1 MIGLHEEYEAMFRV
15 ESRLWWYR
23 ILHGKVMRQIQ
34 RQFGDSRELRILD
47 AGCGTGGMLSF
58 LQHNGYRNLR
68 GLDLS
73 EDAVAFTRSRGLNV
87 GQLDLRDVGTLPPEP
102 FDVIICNDV
111 LCYFS
116 DDEIRHIL
124 TEFRN
129 RLKPGGLLIT
139 NNNALKAFEGVHSI
153 VLKIPRRFTLDEFK
167 GFGKAVNMSLRY
179 GTYWSFLLAPLI
191 WSYRKAQLL
200 ALRLN
205 ILQLQNLHSDVGYP
219 GDGVNGLLY
228 GLVRAEEQVFSKAPF
243 GSSVFVVYQ
252 RPA

>member
-1 MIGLHEEYEAMFRV
+1 MIGLHDEYEVMFRV

-23 ILHGKVMRQIQ
+23 ILHGKVLRQIQ
-34 RQFGDSRELRILD
+34 RQFGNNRTLRVLD

-58 LQHNGYRNLR
+58 LQNNGYQNLQ

-73 EDAVAFTRSRGLNV
+73 EDAVAFTRARGLNV
-87 GQLDLRDVGTLPPEP
+87 RQLDLRDVGTLPPEP

-111 LCYFS
+111 FCYLT
-116 DDEIRHIL
+116 DDEIRHVM

-129 RLKPGGLLIT
+129 RLQPGGLFIT

-153 VLKIPRRFTLDEFK
+153 VLKIPRRFNLNEFTV
-167 GFGKAVNMSLRY
+167 FGKAVGMPLRY

-191 WSYRKAQLL
+191 WGYRKAQLL
-200 ALRLN
+200 GIRLR
-205 ILQLQNLHSDVGYP
+205 ILKLQNLHSDVGYP
-219 GDGVNGLLY
+219 GDGINGLLY
-228 GLVRAEEQVFSKAPF
+228 GLVRAEEQVLPKAPF